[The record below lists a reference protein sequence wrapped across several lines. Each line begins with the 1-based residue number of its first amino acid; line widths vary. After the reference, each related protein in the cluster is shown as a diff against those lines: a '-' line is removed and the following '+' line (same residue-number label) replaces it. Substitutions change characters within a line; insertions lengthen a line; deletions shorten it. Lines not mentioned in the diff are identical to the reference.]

1 MFCLTYNFCVVAKQ
15 KIKKYEWNLEPIL
28 KGKSLSSWISE
39 WKKTLEYKVK
49 RINNF
54 CDSLNNF
61 EKWLNNIKN
70 EEKIN
75 NIIANYVSNH
85 NYENLSD
92 NKWIG
97 IQQQL
102 SYISK
107 KYEDKLAN
115 LIHIYL
121 QNEKIIKKYLTNSK
135 FKNYARMFALI
146 FRERKHVLPLE
157 QEKLWTKLTATAYGF
172 NEVFLTLSCN
182 DISFPTIKNK
192 DGKEIKIISSYD
204 LIKYTESKDRCLR
217 KNAWVAFHHSYYQ
230 YMNTFSKTLF
240 NNFLNANN
248 YAKARGFKGYVDEVF
263 FNDEIDENILFSLYK
278 NIENFKP
285 IFLEY
290 KKIKRQ
296 IYKKILK
303 INDLEPWDL
312 TTNYLKIENVTIEE
326 AKRIVLET
334 LSPLHE
340 EYLDVVKKAFDQN
353 WISFL
358 PKKGKYNGAYS
369 IGRTFGLDRYF
380 ILMNFNNS
388 LDAVN
393 TLIHELGHS
402 VHSYFYGKKQ
412 NANNNSWPYCDAD
425 IFYAE
430 IPSIC
435 NETLLF
441 FYNLKKYNNNSVAK
455 KYLIMQFIDNFF
467 NCTTR
472 QIIFSNWE
480 YIVAQDINNEKTF
493 TVASGLALYKKLI
506 EKYAGLDKFE
516 KNDEIYQYQYSTIFR
531 ISHFYANNLYVYKYA
546 IGQIV
551 ALYVAKRINDKEMLR
566 KYFDFLS
573 SGSSRSPLETI
584 KLLGISLTDKSIYDE
599 AKKTIFDLVKE
610 LQKK

>member
-1 MFCLTYNFCVVAKQ
+1 MATKQ

-28 KGKSLSSWISE
+28 KNKSLSSWISE

-49 RINNF
+49 KINSF
-54 CDSLNNF
+54 CDSPINF

-70 EEKIN
+70 EEKISN
-75 NIIANYVSNH
+75 VIANYVSNH
-85 NYENLSD
+85 NCENLGD
-92 NKWIG
+92 NQWIG

-115 LIHIYL
+115 LLHVYL
-121 QNEKIIKKYLTNSK
+121 QNEKIIKKYLTNKK
-135 FKNYARMFALI
+135 FKNYKRMFALI
-146 FRERKHVLPLE
+146 FRERNHILPLE

-172 NEVFLTLSCN
+172 NEIFLTLSCN
-182 DISFPTIKNK
+182 DISFPTIKDKN
-192 DGKEIKIISSYD
+192 GQEIKIISSYD

-248 YAKARGFKGYVDEVF
+248 YAKARGFKSYVDEVF
-263 FNDEIDENILFSLYK
+263 FNDEINENILFSLYK
-278 NIENFKP
+278 NIENFKS
-285 IFLEY
+285 IFIEY
-290 KKIKRQ
+290 RKVKKQ
-296 IYKKILK
+296 IYQKILK
-303 INDLEPWDL
+303 INDIEPWDL
-312 TTNYLKIENVTIEE
+312 TTNYLKTESVTIEE
-326 AKRIVLET
+326 AKKIVFEALT
-334 LSPLHE
+334 PLNK
-340 EYLDVVKKAFDQN
+340 EYLDVIKKAFDQN

-358 PKKGKYNGAYS
+358 PKKGKYSGAYS

-388 LDAVN
+388 LDAIN

-402 VHSYFYGKKQ
+402 VHSYFYSKKQ
-412 NANNNSWPYCDAD
+412 NEEDNLWPYCDSN

-441 FYNLKKYNNNSVAK
+441 FYNLKKYENNSIVK

-480 YIVAQDINNEKTF
+480 YIVTQDINSEKTF
-493 TVASGLALYKKLI
+493 TVASGIALYKKLI
-506 EKYAGLDKFE
+506 EKYAGLDKFK

-531 ISHFYANNLYVYKYA
+531 IGHFYANNLYVYKYA

-551 ALYVAKRINDKEMLR
+551 ALYIAKRITNKEMLK
-566 KYFDFLS
+566 KYFDFLA
-573 SGSSRSPLETI
+573 SGSSLSPLETI
-584 KLLGISLTDKSIYDE
+584 NLLGISLTDKNIYIE
-599 AKKTIFDLVKE
+599 AKKTISDLIKE

>member
-1 MFCLTYNFCVVAKQ
+1 MVTKQ
-15 KIKKYEWNLEPIL
+15 TTKKYEWNLESIL
-28 KGKSLSSWISE
+28 NNKPLSSWINE
-39 WKKTLEYKVK
+39 WKKTLEYKTK
-49 RINNF
+49 NINTF
-54 CDSLNNF
+54 CDSLNDF

-70 EEKIN
+70 EEKIG

-85 NYENLSD
+85 NHEDLDN
-92 NKWIG
+92 NKWIEL
-97 IQQQL
+97 QQKL
-102 SYISK
+102 LFISK

-115 LIHIYL
+115 LIHVYL
-121 QNEKIIKKYLTNSK
+121 QKEEIIRKYLTNQK
-135 FKNYARMFALI
+135 FKNYQRMFALI
-146 FRERKHVLPLE
+146 FKERKHILPLE

-172 NEVFLTLSCN
+172 NDVFLTLSCS
-182 DISFPTIKNK
+182 DISFPSIKDKN
-192 DGKEIKIISSYD
+192 DKEIKINSSYD
-204 LIKYTESKDRCLR
+204 LIKYMESKDRCLR
-217 KNAWVAFHHSYYQ
+217 KNAWVTFHHSYYQ

-240 NNFLNANN
+240 NNFLNVNN
-248 YAKARGFKGYVDEVF
+248 YAKARGFKSYVDEVF
-263 FNDEIDENILFSLYK
+263 FNDEINKNVLFSLYR
-278 NIENFKP
+278 NIESFKS
-285 IFLEY
+285 IFLKY
-290 KKIKRQ
+290 KKTKKE

-312 TTNYLKIENVTIEE
+312 TTNYLKIEDITIEE
-326 AKRIVLET
+326 AKEIVLEA
-334 LSPLHE
+334 LKPLKE
-340 EYLDVVKKAFDQN
+340 EYLDVVKKAFTQN

-369 IGRTFGLDRYF
+369 IGKTFGLDRYF

-412 NANNNSWPYCDAD
+412 NEENNSWPYCDAD

-441 FYNLKKYNNNSVAK
+441 FYNLKKYANNPTIK

-480 YIVAQDINNEKTF
+480 YNVAQDINNEKTF
-493 TVASGLALYKKLI
+493 TVASGIALYKKLI
-506 EKYAGLDKFE
+506 EKYAGLSKF
-516 KNDEIYQYQYSTIFR
+516 KKDDEIYQYQYSTIFR
-531 ISHFYANNLYVYKYA
+531 ISHFYMNNLYVYKYA

-551 ALYVAKRINDKEMLR
+551 ALYVAKRISDKKMLK

-573 SGSSRSPLETI
+573 SGSSLSPLETI
-584 KLLGISLTDKSIYDE
+584 KLLGISLTDKKIYIE
-599 AKKTIFDLVKE
+599 AKKVILDLIKE

>member
-1 MFCLTYNFCVVAKQ
+1 MVTKQ
-15 KIKKYEWNLEPIL
+15 TTKKYEWNLESIL
-28 KGKSLSSWISE
+28 NNKPLSSWINE
-39 WKKTLEYKVK
+39 WKKTLEYKTK
-49 RINNF
+49 NINTF
-54 CDSLNNF
+54 CDSLNDF

-70 EEKIN
+70 EEKIG

-85 NYENLSD
+85 NHEDLAN
-92 NKWIG
+92 NKWIEL
-97 IQQQL
+97 QQKL
-102 SYISK
+102 LFISK

-115 LIHIYL
+115 LIHVYL
-121 QNEKIIKKYLTNSK
+121 QKEEIIRKYLTNQK
-135 FKNYARMFALI
+135 FKNYQRMFALI
-146 FRERKHVLPLE
+146 FKERKHILPLE

-172 NEVFLTLSCN
+172 NDVFLTLSCS
-182 DISFPTIKNK
+182 DISFPSIKDKN
-192 DGKEIKIISSYD
+192 DKEIKINSSYD
-204 LIKYTESKDRCLR
+204 LIKYMESKDRCLR
-217 KNAWVAFHHSYYQ
+217 KNAWVTFHHSYYQ

-240 NNFLNANN
+240 NNFLNVNN
-248 YAKARGFKGYVDEVF
+248 YAKARGFKSYVDEVF
-263 FNDEIDENILFSLYK
+263 FNDEINKNVLFSLYR
-278 NIENFKP
+278 NIESFKS
-285 IFLEY
+285 IFLKY
-290 KKIKRQ
+290 KKTKKE

-312 TTNYLKIENVTIEE
+312 TTNYLKIEDITIEE
-326 AKRIVLET
+326 AKEIVLEA
-334 LSPLHE
+334 LKPLKE
-340 EYLDVVKKAFDQN
+340 EYLDVVKKAFTQN

-369 IGRTFGLDRYF
+369 IGKTFGLDRYF

-412 NANNNSWPYCDAD
+412 NEENNSWPYCDAD

-441 FYNLKKYNNNSVAK
+441 FYNLKKYANNPTIK

-480 YIVAQDINNEKTF
+480 YNVAQDINNEKTF
-493 TVASGLALYKKLI
+493 TVASGIALYKKLI
-506 EKYAGLDKFE
+506 EKYAGLSKF
-516 KNDEIYQYQYSTIFR
+516 KKDDEIYQYQYSTIFR
-531 ISHFYANNLYVYKYA
+531 ISHFYMNNLYVYKYA

-551 ALYVAKRINDKEMLR
+551 ALYVAKRISDKEMLK

-573 SGSSRSPLETI
+573 SGSSLSPLETI
-584 KLLGISLTDKSIYDE
+584 KLLGISLTDKKIYIE
-599 AKKTIFDLVKE
+599 AKKVILDLIKE